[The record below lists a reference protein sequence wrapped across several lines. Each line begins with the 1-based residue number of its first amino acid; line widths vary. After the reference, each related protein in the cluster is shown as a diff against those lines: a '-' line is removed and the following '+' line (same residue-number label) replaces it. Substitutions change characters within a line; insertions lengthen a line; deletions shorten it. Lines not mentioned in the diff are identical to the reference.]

1 MLHGKRCNYLTIIAE
16 LRRRPNLELSL
27 NFAFGKRGSMDCIE
41 ETRFEGSNVA
51 FMVLSINYC
60 GCSLFWNLSI
70 RSLFMV
76 VEFEPSVVSD
86 PSFLKQ

>member
-1 MLHGKRCNYLTIIAE
+1 
-16 LRRRPNLELSL
+16 
-27 NFAFGKRGSMDCIE
+27 MDCIE